1 MKNLYEQS
9 LEQSASGGAA
19 GAAPTVGW
27 HGAEAQSQSLHVI
40 TLTSSTAP
48 LPLQAPKA
56 PELAGLAV
64 FRSRR
69 VEDGRERFRLHIGY
83 FPSVAAAEQLLPVV
97 RTLYPAAFVSPAPQT
112 NLGSLDDTAIA
123 RFSILRPIEAPAAES
138 PPTTEPVIGPVPELA
153 AANDAAEEP
162 SAPTLTAADAVV
174 AAPSVE
180 PSPPVEAP
188 PPVATRAP
196 EHKPT
201 QRYAVQ
207 LIWTKESIDL
217 GKVPNLAIF
226 DGYLLY
232 AVETEPGGRRMY
244 GVRLGFYEDALS
256 ARLVAQYVRSD
267 FKGVSVVPVSGR
279 EVTRASSAAIRL
291 SGNRPG
297 RGNTT
302 SKVRWPRTAVPV
314 DVTSVPRA
322 PAVASL

>member
-9 LEQSASGGAA
+9 LERSASGGAA
-19 GAAPTVGW
+19 SAASTVGW
-27 HGAEAQSQSLHVI
+27 HGAEAQPQSLHVI

-123 RFSILRPIEAPAAES
+123 RFSILRPIEAPAAEPS
-138 PPTTEPVIGPVPELA
+138 PAPGPVLGPATELT
-153 AANDAAEEP
+153 AANDAADA
-162 SAPTLTAADAVV
+162 APAPMLTADEAVFT
-174 AAPSVE
+174 APHAE

-188 PPVATRAP
+188 PPVAAP
-196 EHKPT
+196 APQQKPT

-226 DGYLLY
+226 EGYLLY

-267 FKGVSVVPVSGR
+267 FKAVTVVPVSGR

-297 RGNTT
+297 RGSTA
-302 SKVRWPRTAVPV
+302 SMVRWPRTAVPV
-314 DVTSVPRA
+314 DVNSVPRA
-322 PAVASL
+322 PTAASL